1 MLVNFLLRNYYKTV
15 QSILSHNISK
25 LWEDFL
31 NLFYPKICQS
41 CGNYLFKNET
51 AICTR
56 CLYEIPKTNF
66 HLEKNNPVSIL
77 FWGRV
82 KINYAC
88 SYYTFAKGSR
98 FQKLIHKL
106 KYHHRTDI
114 GIELGKHLGF
124 NLRKSEFFDDIDLII
139 PVPLHPKKQK
149 IRGYNQAQVIAVG
162 LAESMNLEVCSSNL
176 YRSVHTQSQTRKSK
190 LERWENVENIFRL
203 NRPEDLEEKHI
214 LLVDDVVTTGSTL
227 EACAQTLLKVKGS
240 KVSIATLAYA

>member
-1 MLVNFLLRNYYKTV
+1 MQF
-15 QSILSHNISK
+15 ILKRYISN
-25 LWEDFL
+25 LWGDFL

-41 CGNYLFKNET
+41 CGNYLLKNET

-56 CLYEIPKTNF
+56 CLFEIPKTNF

-82 KINYAC
+82 KIEYAC
-88 SYYTFAKGSR
+88 SYYTFAKGSK

-124 NLRKSEFFDDIDLII
+124 NLRKSEFFDDIDVII

-149 IRGYNQAQVIAVG
+149 IRGYNQAKVIADG
-162 LAESMNLEVCSSNL
+162 LAESMKLAVSDSNL

-190 LERWENVENIFRL
+190 LERWENVENIFQL
-203 NRPEDLEEKHI
+203 HQPNELEGKHI

-227 EACAQTLLKVKGS
+227 EACAQAILNVKGS